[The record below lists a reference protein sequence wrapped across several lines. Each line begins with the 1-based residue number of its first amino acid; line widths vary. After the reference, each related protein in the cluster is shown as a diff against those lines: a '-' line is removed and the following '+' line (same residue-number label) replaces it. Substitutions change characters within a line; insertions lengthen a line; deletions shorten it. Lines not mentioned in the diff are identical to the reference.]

1 MNDLTSLADLTDK
14 KLWLAPLAGYT
25 DRAYRQLCKSFGA
38 DVMVSEMVSADGL
51 IRDSGKTLQFTL
63 FSEEERPFGIQIFGS
78 DPDVM
83 ARAAEFCLPR
93 NPDFI
98 DLNMGCPVKKVV
110 KRGAGSALMQTPE
123 VAANIVRKVKSA
135 VAGTCLLGAKFR
147 SGWDP
152 GSLNF
157 LEFGLLLESAG
168 ADFLCL
174 HPRTRG
180 QMFSGGADWGHIATL
195 KEKVSLPVIGN
206 GDIRTPEDAARMF
219 SETGCD
225 SIMIGRGVLGKPWI
239 FCQIHQMQKTGDYAP
254 ATRSLILETMFR
266 HIDLALK
273 FKPEHVVTKELRS
286 QLCHYTKGLVGSA
299 ELRQAINHA
308 PNTSEIKRLIQDSE
322 AFKF

>member
-1 MNDLTSLADLTDK
+1 M
-14 KLWLAPLAGYT
+14 
-25 DRAYRQLCKSFGA
+25 
-38 DVMVSEMVSADGL
+38 
-51 IRDSGKTLQFTL
+51 IRDSDKTIQFTL
-63 FSEEERPFGIQIFGS
+63 FSKEERPFGIQIFGS

-83 ARAAEFCLPR
+83 ARAAELCLSQ

-123 VAANIVRKVKSA
+123 VAESIVRKVRS
-135 VAGTCLLGAKFR
+135 VLAGSCLLGAKFR

-152 GSLNF
+152 DSRNY
-157 LEFGLLLESAG
+157 LEFGLLLQSAG

-174 HPRTRG
+174 HPRTRA
-180 QMFSGGADWGHIATL
+180 QMFSGEADWNHIAAL
-195 KEKVSLPVIGN
+195 KEQISIPLIGN
-206 GDIRTPEDAARMF
+206 GDIKTPEDAARMF

-225 SIMIGRGVLGKPWI
+225 SVMIGRGVLGKPWI
-239 FCQIHQMQKTGDYAP
+239 FGQIRQLLQTGDYRP

-266 HIDLALK
+266 HIALALK
-273 FKPEHVVTKELRS
+273 FKPERVVTKEMRS
-286 QLCHYTKGLVGSA
+286 QLCHYTKGLVGGA

-308 PNTSEIKRLIQDSE
+308 PNTDEIKRLIQDSE

>member
-1 MNDLTSLADLTDK
+1 M
-14 KLWLAPLAGYT
+14 
-25 DRAYRQLCKSFGA
+25 CKTFGV

-51 IRDSGKTLQFTL
+51 IQDSDKTIQFTL
-63 FSEEERPFGIQIFGS
+63 FSKEERPFGIQIFGS

-83 ARAAEFCLPR
+83 ARAAELCLFQ

-123 VAANIVRKVKSA
+123 VAESIVRKVKS
-135 VAGTCLLGAKFR
+135 VLAGSCLLGAKFR

-152 GSLNF
+152 GSLNY
-157 LEFGLLLESAG
+157 LEFGMRLQSAG

-174 HPRTRG
+174 HPRTRA
-180 QMFSGGADWGHIATL
+180 QMFSGEADWNHIAAL
-195 KEKVSLPVIGN
+195 KEKLCISLIGN
-206 GDIRTPEDAARMF
+206 GDIKSPEDAARMF

-225 SIMIGRGVLGKPWI
+225 SVMIGRGVLGKPWM
-239 FCQIHQMQKTGDYAP
+239 FDQIHQLQTTGDYDP
-254 ATRSLILETMFR
+254 ATLSLIRKTMFR

-273 FKPEHVVTKELRS
+273 FKPEQVVTKEMRS

-308 PNTSEIKRLIQDSE
+308 PNTDEIKRLIQDSE

>member
-1 MNDLTSLADLTDK
+1 
-14 KLWLAPLAGYT
+14 
-25 DRAYRQLCKSFGA
+25 LCKTFGV

-51 IRDSGKTLQFTL
+51 IRDSDKTIQFTL
-63 FSEEERPFGIQIFGS
+63 FSKEERPFGIQIFGS

-83 ARAAEFCLPR
+83 ARAAELCLSQ

-123 VAANIVRKVKSA
+123 VAESIVRKVKS
-135 VAGTCLLGAKFR
+135 VLAGSCLLGAKFR

-152 GSLNF
+152 GSLNY
-157 LEFGLLLESAG
+157 LEFGMRLQSAG

-174 HPRTRG
+174 HPRTRA
-180 QMFSGGADWGHIATL
+180 QMFSGEADWNHIAAL
-195 KEKVSLPVIGN
+195 KEQISIPLIGN
-206 GDIRTPEDAARMF
+206 GDIKTPEDAARMF

-225 SIMIGRGVLGKPWI
+225 SVMIGRGVLGKPWM
-239 FCQIHQMQKTGDYAP
+239 FDQIHQLQTTGDYDP
-254 ATRSLILETMFR
+254 ATLSLIRKTMFR

-273 FKPEHVVTKELRS
+273 FKPEQVVTKEMRS

-308 PNTSEIKRLIQDSE
+308 PNTDEIKRLIQDSE